1 MAQPLNFKT
10 GAEQR
15 EQTSEQNHPAFDG
28 QKNVD
33 VAIKLGKVPED
44 SDAEKSAAKD
54 ETELAQ
60 KQKHMFED
68 HVRTPKK
75 DWDKQDPAP
84 KRNLHHAE
92 NAERDE
98 VGPAVTRKLVA
109 RIDCDLPEL
118 GECLPNEDERSQQ
131 LERKQKQIEAG
142 FARRVVRFDAGDDI
156 RPIGVSLNGTWP

>member
-1 MAQPLNFKT
+1 MLEEN
-10 GAEQR
+10 
-15 EQTSEQNHPAFDG
+15 
-28 QKNVD
+28 
-33 VAIKLGKVPED
+33 LG
-44 SDAEKSAAKD
+44 
-54 ETELAQ
+54 
-60 KQKHMFED
+60 M
-68 HVRTPKK
+68 
-75 DWDKQDPAP
+75 P
-84 KRNLHHAE
+84 KRDRNAQHAIPECELHHAE